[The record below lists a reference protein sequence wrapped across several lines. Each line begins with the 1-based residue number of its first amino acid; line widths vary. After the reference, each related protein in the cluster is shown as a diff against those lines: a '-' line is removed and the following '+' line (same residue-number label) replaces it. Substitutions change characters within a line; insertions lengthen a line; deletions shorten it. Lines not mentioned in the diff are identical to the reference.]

1 MKHFSRILA
10 VGLMLL
16 SPRLASAATWNIDPD
31 HSSVGFSI
39 RHLMVSNVKGNFDR
53 FSGTV
58 DLDDK
63 NITASKVSATIDA
76 SSIDTRVQ
84 KRDDHLRS
92 PDFFD
97 VAKYPEISFVSKRW
111 SRAANGK
118 LKVSGDLTMHG
129 VTRTVVLDVAPFS
142 KETRDPWGNT
152 RRGTT
157 AKTTINRK
165 DFGID
170 WNKSLD
176 TGGLMIGDQVEITL
190 EIEMTLSKAG

>member
-53 FSGTV
+53 FSGAV

>member
-1 MKHFSRILA
+1 MKHYAKILA
-10 VGLMLL
+10 VGLILIA
-16 SPRLASAATWNIDPD
+16 PRLASASTWNIDPD

-39 RHLMVSNVKGNFDR
+39 KHLMVSNVKGNFDK
-53 FSGTV
+53 FTGKV

-63 NITASKVSATIDA
+63 NITASKVTATIDA
-76 SSIDTRVQ
+76 SSIDTHVQ

-97 VAKYPEISFVSKRW
+97 VAKYPEITFVSKRW

-118 LKVSGDLTMHG
+118 LKVTGDLTMHG

-152 RRGTT
+152 RRATT
-157 AKTTINRK
+157 ATATINRK

-176 TGGLMIGDQVEITL
+176 TGGLMIGDQVDITL
-190 EIEMTLSKAG
+190 EIEMIQAKAG

>member
-97 VAKYPEISFVSKRW
+97 VAKYPEITFASKRW

-129 VTRTVVLDVAPFS
+129 VTRTVVLNVAPFS

-157 AKTTINRK
+157 ATATINRK

-170 WNKSLD
+170 WNKGLD

>member
-10 VGLMLL
+10 VGLMLIA
-16 SPRLASAATWNIDPD
+16 PRLASAATWNIDPD

-63 NITASKVSATIDA
+63 NITASKVTATIDA

-129 VTRTVVLDVAPFS
+129 VTRTVVLNVAPFS

-157 AKTTINRK
+157 ATATINRK

-170 WNKSLD
+170 WNKGLD

>member
-10 VGLMLL
+10 VGLMLIA
-16 SPRLASAATWNIDPD
+16 PRLASAATWNIDPD

-97 VAKYPEISFVSKRW
+97 VAKYPEITFASKRW

-129 VTRTVVLDVAPFS
+129 VTRTVVLNVAPFS

-157 AKTTINRK
+157 ATATINRK

-170 WNKSLD
+170 WNKGLD

>member
-1 MKHFSRILA
+1 MKHYAKILA
-10 VGLMLL
+10 VGMMLIAP
-16 SPRLASAATWNIDPD
+16 SLASASTWNIDPD

-39 RHLMVSNVKGNFDR
+39 KHLMVSNVKGSFDK
-53 FSGTV
+53 FSGAV

-63 NITASKVSATIDA
+63 NIAASKVSATIDA
-76 SSIDTRVQ
+76 ASIDTRVQ

-97 VAKYPEISFVSKRW
+97 VAKYPNITFVSKQW
-111 SRAANGK
+111 SRGAKGAM
-118 LKVSGDLTMHG
+118 KVAGDLTMHG
-129 VTRTVVLDVAPFS
+129 VTRKVVLNVAPFS

-157 AKTTINRK
+157 ATATINRK

-176 TGGLMIGDQVEITL
+176 TGGLMIGDQVDITL
-190 EIEMTLSKAG
+190 EIEMILAKAG

>member
-10 VGLMLL
+10 VGLMLIA
-16 SPRLASAATWNIDPD
+16 PRLASAATWNIDPD

-63 NITASKVSATIDA
+63 NITASKVTATIDA